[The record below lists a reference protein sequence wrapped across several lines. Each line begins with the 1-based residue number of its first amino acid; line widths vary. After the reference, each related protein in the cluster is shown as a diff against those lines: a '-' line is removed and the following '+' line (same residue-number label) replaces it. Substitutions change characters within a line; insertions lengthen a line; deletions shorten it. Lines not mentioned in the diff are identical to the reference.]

1 MKMAWQLAAV
11 SVLACVIT
19 SCASQ
24 PPGEGYVHQKIPIEI
39 QSGKA
44 VTVEIHLSYSG
55 VNDVGIRC
63 SPEVWNALTNG
74 TQAITV
80 RLKSS
85 NKKGTDIYGVHPG
98 GGGAGFL
105 HLISDVH
112 FLFEIYGGNYAK
124 ASVEIT
130 FPNAP
135 PGVTHAEIIVGKTP
149 EDTGL

>member
-1 MKMAWQLAAV
+1 MQTAWQLAVVIALV
-11 SVLACVIT
+11 SVFA
-19 SCASQ
+19 SCASMTPDEQ
-24 PPGEGYVHQKIPIEI
+24 YVRQKIPIEI

-112 FLFEIYGGNYAK
+112 YLFEIYGGNYAK

-130 FPNAP
+130 FPNTP